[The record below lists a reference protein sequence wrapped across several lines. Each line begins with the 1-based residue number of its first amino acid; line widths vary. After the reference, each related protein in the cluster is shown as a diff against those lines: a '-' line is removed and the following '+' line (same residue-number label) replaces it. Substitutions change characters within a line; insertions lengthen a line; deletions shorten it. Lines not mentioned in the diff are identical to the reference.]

1 MIRWFSKR
9 SLMPNIVEVL
19 EPVESVLDIGC
30 GIMPQEYLQAK
41 VHICCDP
48 FPKYLEYLRD
58 KVQTRKDKHFILM
71 QAGWSDVVKIFP
83 ERSVDTVILVDVI
96 EHLTK
101 TVALQLL
108 NSTTLLA
115 RRQVAIFTPLGFM
128 PQQHENRAD
137 AWGLGGGEWQ
147 EHKSG
152 WLPEDFDSTWD
163 IYAAE
168 VFHTHDNNGVLLDQP
183 YGAMWAV
190 KTNSARPDG
199 ASGRSLDLN
208 RDKLRTLTNRLINCS
223 PTLLTESLYRLLK
236 TANRIIRF

>member
-1 MIRWFSKR
+1 
-9 SLMPNIVEVL
+9 MPQIVEVL

-30 GIMPQEYLQAK
+30 GIMPQEFLQAK

-48 FPKYLEYLRD
+48 FPKYLEFLRD
-58 KVQTRKDKHFILM
+58 KIQTRKDKYFILM

-101 TVALQLL
+101 TAARQLL
-108 NSTTLLA
+108 NATELLA

-128 PQQHENRAD
+128 PQQHENRVD

-168 VFHTHDNNGVLLDQP
+168 VFHTHDNSGVLLDRS

-190 KTNSARPDG
+190 KTISARTDDMPR
-199 ASGRSLDLN
+199 RSLDRN
-208 RDKLRTLTNRLINCS
+208 RDKLRTLTNRLINSS
-223 PTLLTESLYRLLK
+223 PALATESLYRLLK